1 MNNLF
6 ILEGTLVREPE
17 TKTIGD
23 RTVIKFSI
31 AENVRTK
38 DAEGKWVDGESNFYD
53 LDYWTEN
60 PQFWL
65 QRLQKGTSVV
75 VKGTLRQEKWE
86 KDGQKHSKIGFNVTD
101 INYKWLP
108 TIEQQNAFRN
118 NKGASASEPVPP
130 AQTAPGTTPA
140 APAQNNDE
148 IPF

>member
-23 RTVIKFSI
+23 KTVIKFSI

-86 KDGQKHSKIGFNVTD
+86 KDGQK
-101 INYKWLP
+101 WLP

-118 NKGASASEPVPP
+118 NKGVSVSEPVTP

-140 APAQNNDE
+140 APAQNNDK